1 MSNGIVIRQGEVSE
15 IKEAVTALNKNVV
28 ILAKAMDAQNEVIG
42 NSAEVV
48 ETITKLADSVG
59 ATMERLAERIAGIEN
74 RIADLEVGKGTSHEV
89 IDM

>member
-1 MSNGIVIRQGEVSE
+1 MSSGIVIRQGEVSE

-59 ATMERLAERIAGIEN
+59 STLERLADRIAGVEN
-74 RIADLEVGKGTSHEV
+74 RIAELEVGKPRPHEI

>member
-1 MSNGIVIRQGEVSE
+1 MSSGIVIRQGEVSE

-28 ILAKAMDAQNEVIG
+28 ILAKAMDAQNKVIG

-59 ATMERLAERIAGIEN
+59 ATMERLTGRIAGIEN
-74 RIADLEVGKGTSHEV
+74 RIADLEVGKRPSHEV